1 MKLPKCV
8 LRKCLTVGEG
18 DEKMSGSTFPEN
30 ENRRSKE
37 QRHAALPSPLLAFVD
52 ADIASG
58 KDEIAREQ
66 LLNNLRRYKSPGVTP
81 LWVNWLRQRADLRFV
96 CMVQDPREF
105 NDFILDVVRTVEG
118 VRETSTIL
126 SFGGRADIDT
136 LLELEMEVS
145 PQSHTVAAS
154 VMIDT
159 QPGLDRQCF
168 QALIDLP
175 PHPDVKR
182 VWLLNTYHSD
192 STDLMLLLL
201 GKNVAAVTGYVMS
214 WVRTTPGIIDTEM
227 STLLDWR
234 WLATPE
240 DIVELCELFFIH
252 NYLGQFRQAEI
263 PESAQLE

>member
-1 MKLPKCV
+1 MIGKKQT
-8 LRKCLTVGEG
+8 RKSSPDSAQPATPL
-18 DEKMSGSTFPEN
+18 K
-30 ENRRSKE
+30 
-37 QRHAALPSPLLAFVD
+37 SPLLAFID
-52 ADIASG
+52 ADIVSG

-66 LLNNLRRYKSPGVTP
+66 LLNNLRRYRSPGVTP

-105 NDFILDVVRTVEG
+105 NNFMLDVVRNVEG
-118 VRETSTIL
+118 VRETSTML

-136 LLELEMEVS
+136 LLELEMEVNPSS
-145 PQSHTVAAS
+145 PTVATS

-159 QPGLDRQCF
+159 QPGMDRQAF
-168 QALIDLP
+168 QALVDLP

-192 STDLMLLLL
+192 NADLMLLLL
-201 GKNVAAVTGYVMS
+201 GKNVETVTGYVMS
-214 WVRTTPGIIDTEM
+214 WVRTTPGVIDTET

-234 WLATPE
+234 WLASPE

-252 NYLGQFRQAEI
+252 NRRGQFQREEQAKSPVENQV
-263 PESAQLE
+263 EGLR